1 MKTAIEMLQ
10 EKGNKIYSV
19 PPETTIYD
27 ALRIMADNNIG
38 AMLIEESGTISGI
51 WTERD
56 LVRNSLQAG
65 FDTKTAKIG
74 DYMITN
80 LKKTPDDATCYA
92 LLDKFLGMRLRHLLV
107 EKDGKLVG
115 LLSVGDVI
123 KAALVQKS
131 TELDKLNAIVKW
143 DYYEDWRWKTND

>member
-1 MKTAIEMLQ
+1 MKTALDMLQ
-10 EKGNKIYSV
+10 EKGNKIFSV

-27 ALRIMADNNIG
+27 ALKIMRDNNIG
-38 AMLIEESGTISGI
+38 AMLVKDEGGIAGI

-56 LVRNSLQAG
+56 LVRNSLLAG
-65 FDTKTAKIG
+65 FDVKTAKIG
-74 DYMITN
+74 DYMTTS
-80 LKKTPDDATCYA
+80 LKKTADDATCYA

-107 EKDGKLVG
+107 EKDGELVG
-115 LLSVGDVI
+115 LLSIGDVI

-143 DYYEDWRWKTND
+143 DYYEDWRWKADD